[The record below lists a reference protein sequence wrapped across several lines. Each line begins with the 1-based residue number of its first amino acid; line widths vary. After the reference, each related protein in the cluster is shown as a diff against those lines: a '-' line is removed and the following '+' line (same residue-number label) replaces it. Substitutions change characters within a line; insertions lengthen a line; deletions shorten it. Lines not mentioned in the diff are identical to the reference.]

1 MDRVAC
7 RKRDLPPPDDPPV
20 YEPCLICGS
29 IYHIESSC
37 DFESKSWA
45 SVSRTASPSCT
56 SDAGSSTGSDCHVG
70 DQPYSHDLGSHSEA
84 STPFTSYSDQWHSSN
99 PNTLETKWMEHKL
112 SGSKLSRL
120 LRSTSQAKR
129 DPRRKPPMSKSS
141 TPATPSDPDAYS
153 PTLHEI
159 KQEAYRTSNSGRAL
173 VNDTPEVIVKQEVIE
188 GGASVHDVGEIS
200 EQSWEATNP
209 QATSVPPECARNTEC
224 NSNDSCGN
232 ALPRGLLDPPT
243 GSGSGG
249 GHGQAP
255 GNEPLD
261 FEHVQGLY
269 NLLLLFEATA
279 KNLRDML
286 APYLSLFAQH
296 GFLLPG
302 DQFLSSPFPF
312 IHTPA
317 SLQPAPPPLPISD
330 LELNYAPDPVFA
342 QHNLPGMYNT
352 IEGASSSTCN
362 QDSYPVFPTM
372 LLDTELD
379 SLPTPPYP
387 LFADTGPLPT
397 TWNEDGNVL
406 YSNFYSCGTGAS
418 DGIEPPLS
426 LDDIVD
432 VSAFCLPELP
442 TACLGTAESTCDRP
456 PLVHAIS
463 SQPLGTTGLPG
474 VEALGNA
481 PAIAHGDAS
490 SSLPHAI
497 ARTSSDSI
505 PNSDTTQIC
514 SSALDAPSNVSSSRI
529 PCDIEGCGKTFRRPY
544 LLRDHKR
551 AHHSGESNAHR
562 CSFPGCIKSFG
573 SQSNLTRHYKTHLK
587 KIKSASARSSVE
599 RDTPVR
605 RRRHSPNVPPTPRR
619 YQILE
624 PKTPGSVKDRLRKK
638 VA

>member
-1 MDRVAC
+1 MPLSV
-7 RKRDLPPPDDPPV
+7 
-20 YEPCLICGS
+20 CGTPR
-29 IYHIESSC
+29 
-37 DFESKSWA
+37 A
-45 SVSRTASPSCT
+45 A
-56 SDAGSSTGSDCHVG
+56 
-70 DQPYSHDLGSHSEA
+70 YSHDLGSHSEA

-352 IEGASSSTCN
+352 IEGELFSGY
-362 QDSYPVFPTM
+362 DLFVFT
-372 LLDTELD
+372 
-379 SLPTPPYP
+379 TP
-387 LFADTGPLPT
+387 LMAQ
-397 TWNEDGNVL
+397 
-406 YSNFYSCGTGAS
+406 A
-418 DGIEPPLS
+418 PPQAHVTR
-426 LDDIVD
+426 IRTP
-432 VSAFCLPELP
+432 C
-442 TACLGTAESTCDRP
+442 
-456 PLVHAIS
+456 
-463 SQPLGTTGLPG
+463 SQLC
-474 VEALGNA
+474 
-481 PAIAHGDAS
+481 S
-490 SSLPHAI
+490 W
-497 ARTSSDSI
+497 I
-505 PNSDTTQIC
+505 PNSIRCQP
-514 SSALDAPSNVSSSRI
+514 LPI
-529 PCDIEGCGKTFRRPY
+529 PCSQTLVPCRRLGMKMEMCY
-544 LLRDHKR
+544 IRT
-551 AHHSGESNAHR
+551 S
-562 CSFPGCIKSFG
+562 
-573 SQSNLTRHYKTHLK
+573 
-587 KIKSASARSSVE
+587 
-599 RDTPVR
+599 TPV
-605 RRRHSPNVPPTPRR
+605 
-619 YQILE
+619 E
-624 PKTPGSVKDRLRKK
+624 PALQME
-638 VA
+638 